1 LNGVSSL
8 LLRQT
13 TNFRKTLFHL
23 ISTLNAAF
31 PDYDFSDA
39 KADEFTKEPSLQVCF
54 FFIEICVLF
63 KPPVGTYTGRNFL
76 PFCCCLLGRGGTEGR
91 KRITGKDK
99 EGRGI
104 KKRK

>member
-39 KADEFTKEPSLQVCF
+39 KADEFTKEPSLQVSIF
-54 FFIEICVLF
+54 SLKSVLF

-76 PFCCCLLGRGGTEGR
+76 PFAATFWGGEGR
-91 KRITGKDK
+91 KGEK
-99 EGRGI
+99 E
-104 KKRK
+104 